1 LGFGF
6 DIVSTLALSERAREP
21 RQAGFFETDNVASGD
36 VEVFEIFRRDLVQD
50 IRAIAMPKKCIL
62 VRRGV
67 ADAEVFL

>member
-36 VEVFEIFRRDLVQD
+36 VEVFKVFRRDLVQD
-50 IRAIAMPKKCIL
+50 IRAIAMPK
-62 VRRGV
+62 
-67 ADAEVFL
+67 